1 MAARTSSKKVTLR
14 HATTRQALA
23 SIQRFGLQVAWA
35 DPQAKIRGVWLHTP
49 NQSAWAV
56 VHTIRKHGAALEDVV
71 VIEVIVPR
79 KNLKRFRTGLWYS
92 VQDVPATALGI
103 VIDGAS
109 FGASASE

>member
-14 HATTRQALA
+14 HATIRQALA
-23 SIQRFGLQVAWA
+23 SIQAQGLLVSKA
-35 DPQAKIRGVWLHTP
+35 DATAKIKGCWLHTP
-49 NQSAWAV
+49 AQSAWAV